1 MNGQRDLN
9 LTEFCF
15 FLVKDYAE
23 IFPDYVT
30 LAHIL
35 LTVPLTSVPCERG
48 FSLQNRHHNATSS
61 RMSVTNVQHRM
72 QIEFSSKQAGYDRD
86 EVVRQTTVKFN
97 DRS

>member
-1 MNGQRDLN
+1 MTRHVGF
-9 LTEFCF
+9 T
-15 FLVKDYAE
+15 
-23 IFPDYVT
+23 FPDYVT

-35 LTVPLTSVPCERG
+35 LTIRLTSVPCERG
-48 FSLQNRHHNATSS
+48 FFVVQNRHHNATSS
-61 RMSVTNVQHRM
+61 RMFVTNVQHRM